1 MLMLNAALSA
11 RMPDAVIERLRAD
24 PDSLL
29 SRGVLLEH
37 RIWLR
42 HADDRGRMKQAWREF
57 FDDYDVL
64 ISPVAST
71 AACKHDHSAN
81 MGERKITVNGAEM
94 NFGQQLFWAGYSCNF
109 GLPSTAAPLG
119 MTAAGLPYG
128 MQIIGA
134 PFADYSTI
142 AVAAL
147 LEEAWAG
154 FVPPP
159 LYDV

>member
-1 MLMLNAALSA
+1 
-11 RMPDAVIERLRAD
+11 
-24 PDSLL
+24 
-29 SRGVLLEH
+29 
-37 RIWLR
+37 
-42 HADDRGRMKQAWREF
+42 
-57 FDDYDVL
+57 
-64 ISPVAST
+64 
-71 AACKHDHSAN
+71 
-81 MGERKITVNGAEM
+81 M

>member
-1 MLMLNAALSA
+1 
-11 RMPDAVIERLRAD
+11 
-24 PDSLL
+24 
-29 SRGVLLEH
+29 
-37 RIWLR
+37 
-42 HADDRGRMKQAWREF
+42 
-57 FDDYDVL
+57 
-64 ISPVAST
+64 
-71 AACKHDHSAN
+71 
-81 MGERKITVNGAEM
+81 
-94 NFGQQLFWAGYSCNF
+94 
-109 GLPSTAAPLG
+109 

-159 LYDV
+159 AYDV